1 MLKNPPKA
9 SEEHASN
16 FKKSQ
21 VVGAQRDLLEQIFDD
36 HYHYRWRVYKMNFIR
51 GISFGFGSVVGA
63 SIIAVILIWIL
74 SFFTNLN
81 LPLIGNFLHQSE
93 TSIEKRAN

>member
-1 MLKNPPKA
+1 MPADVSKHTEKP
-9 SEEHASN
+9 ST
-16 FKKSQ
+16 FKKGQ
-21 VVGAQRDLLEQIFDD
+21 IAGAQRDLLEQLFDD
-36 HYHYRWRVYKMNFIR
+36 HYRYRWRVYKMNFIR
-51 GISFGFGSVVGA
+51 GIFFGFGSVVGA
-63 SIIAVILIWIL
+63 SLIVAVLIWIL